1 MRVSFSTLS
10 RQGEAVSVADDSL
23 WRVNTS
29 DICGIKNTR
38 EVVCHGHS
46 AAPRSCHVRSSVSV
60 GEVGQGMTR
69 GCFSSRRLAGLFWC
83 VWKWQSFGP
92 WTHKHPANF
101 RLQHDCLFSCFYL
114 AMLLLAIKTERGAL
128 AESV

>member
-10 RQGEAVSVADDSL
+10 RQGEAVSAADDSL

-38 EVVCHGHS
+38 ELVCRGHA

-60 GEVGQGMTR
+60 REVGQGMTR

-92 WTHKHPANF
+92 RTHKPPANF
-101 RLQHDCLFSCFYL
+101 SPQHNCLFSCFYL
-114 AMLLLAIKTERGAL
+114 VMLLLAIKTERGAL